1 MREFP
6 MNELQQRRL
15 QLAFLALGCFLF
27 SPVSEAEEIRR
38 GLSANQV
45 TAIEQSIA
53 AEMSRQ
59 KLVGVSVGILQ
70 NGEIAFTGGAGL
82 SNREKKTPMTTN
94 TVVNWASNSKPVV
107 AMLAMQLAEQ
117 GKLDL
122 DADVR
127 KYVPE
132 FPKKDYPITTRQL
145 LCHQSGLPHY
155 SNGRIIPS
163 PEARDEQK
171 DLNPLFAIKRFDRSP
186 LIFVP
191 GTKTD
196 YSSHA
201 YVLLSAVVQQAGGES
216 IASQLDQRIIKPL
229 GLVSFELDVPTRGQK
244 EWAMGYTKNSAG
256 KIIPSPEQANAWK
269 HGAGAYK
276 SNVNDFSKWAQ
287 AVMNQSLIEAE
298 TQQVMWTRQTLLDGT
313 SSNYGLG
320 LRVEGS
326 GRTLKISHNGSQ
338 AETKTRMVLYP
349 NQNHGVVV
357 MCNCNYADPMA
368 ISTAVYKALRASR

>member
-1 MREFP
+1 MS
-6 MNELQQRRL
+6 ELQQRRH
-15 QLAFLALGCFLF
+15 QLAFFVLGCFLF
-27 SPVSEAEEIRR
+27 SQASEAEEIRR

-45 TAIEQSIA
+45 TAIEKSIA

-59 KLVGVSVGILQ
+59 KLVGVSVGVLR
-70 NGEIAFTGGAGL
+70 NGEIVFTGGAGL
-82 SNREKKTPMTTN
+82 SNREKKTPMTTD
-94 TVVNWASNSKPVV
+94 TVVNWASNSKPVI
-107 AMLAMQLAEQ
+107 AMLAMQLVEQ

-132 FPKKDYPITTRQL
+132 FPRKDHTITTRQL

-155 SNGRIIPS
+155 SNGRVLPS
-163 PEARDEQK
+163 PGARNKQEE
-171 DLNPLFAIKRFDRSP
+171 LNPLFAIKRFDRSP

-191 GTKTD
+191 GTKTE

-201 YVLLSAVVQQAGGES
+201 YVLLSAVVQQAGGEP
-216 IASQLDQRIIKPL
+216 IASQLDQRILKLL
-229 GLVSFELDVPTRGQK
+229 GMASFELDVATHGQK
-244 EWAMGYTKNSAG
+244 EWAMGYRKNSAG

-287 AVMNQSLIEAE
+287 AVMNQSLINAE
-298 TQQVMWTRQTLLDGT
+298 TQQLMWTRQKLLDGT

-320 LRVEGS
+320 VRVEGS
-326 GRTLKISHNGSQ
+326 GRRLKISHNGSQ

-349 NQNHGVVV
+349 NQKHGVVV

-368 ISTAVYKALRASR
+368 ISTAVYKALSTSR